1 MNADQGK
8 SLSGDQDCAPQ
19 HRPPPRPLPKRGR
32 GEQADRYLRVA
43 GQHPSAAATAFPLA
57 TEAALAILHEGG
69 NAIDAGVAAAWALCA
84 CEPSASGLGG
94 QTVLLLR
101 LVDGRIL
108 IIDGH
113 SHAPA
118 AASPRTITAEQQR
131 AGHRAT
137 TVPTTPAILDYAQ
150 RKYGVLARARVM
162 EPAIRI
168 AEDGYEITPFQH
180 RQARWVAAKLSG
192 AATELFLRS
201 GSPPPVGYLFRQ
213 PALATTLR
221 RLARSGSEDFYTGAI
236 ARLIADDM
244 RAHGGLVTEQDLA
257 GCVSLVEREPISASY
272 RKHRIF
278 TVRPPGG
285 GVQLL
290 LALQILERLNLT
302 GSPDFAWYESIALA
316 TSAVFRERER
326 SLSNLEDLAPP
337 SCGFAL
343 TGDRARQLAAEITD
357 PTDDRWHGPSVAEEQ
372 GDTTHLSVSD
382 RQGNIVLLTQSIQS
396 MFGAK
401 VAHPKLGF
409 LYNNYLCTC
418 PRYPHPFG
426 LAKNCRPRSNA
437 APTLVLR
444 NADDIPVPFLGLG
457 SAGSRRITS
466 SILQVVSRVIDC
478 GQEVSEATA
487 APRVHGLVS
496 RKVWIERTAYSKML
510 TAKLRERFREPV
522 LKSHH
527 HHAMG
532 SVQAL
537 HFLSNGR
544 VAAAAD
550 PRRDGTAATLPFA
563 DGG

>member
-8 SLSGDQDCAPQ
+8 SLSGGLDCAP
-19 HRPPPRPLPKRGR
+19 RLLPARGK
-32 GEQADRYLRVA
+32 GKQADRCLSVA
-43 GQHPSAAATAFPLA
+43 GQHQSAAATAFPLA
-57 TEAALAILHEGG
+57 TEAALAILQEGG

-94 QTVLLLR
+94 QTILLLR
-101 LVDGRIL
+101 LADGRMQ

-118 AASPRTITAEQQR
+118 AASPHTMTADQQR
-131 AGHRAT
+131 MGHHAT
-137 TVPTTPAILDYAQ
+137 TVPSTPAILDYAQ
-150 RKYGVLARARVM
+150 RKYGVLTRARIM
-162 EPAIRI
+162 QPAILI

-180 RQARWVAAKLSG
+180 RQAQWVAAKLSG
-192 AATELFLRS
+192 AATELFLRN

-221 RLARSGSEDFYTGAI
+221 RLARCGFEDFYIGAI
-236 ARLIADDM
+236 ARMIAGDM
-244 RAHGGLVTEQDLA
+244 RAHGGLITEQDLA
-257 GCVSLVEREPISASY
+257 DSVSPVEREPISTSY
-272 RKHRIF
+272 RDHRIF
-278 TVRPPGG
+278 TVPPPGG

-290 LALQILERLNLT
+290 LALQILERLSLT
-302 GSPDFAWYESIALA
+302 GSPDFDWYEGIALT

-337 SCGFAL
+337 SCGFAV
-343 TGDRARQLAAEITD
+343 TDDRARQLAAEITN
-357 PTDDRWHGPSVAEEQ
+357 PTGDRWHGPSVAEEQ

-382 RQGNIVLLTQSIQS
+382 RQGNVVLLTQSIQS

-418 PRYPHPFG
+418 PRHPHPFG
-426 LAKNCRPRSNA
+426 LGKNCRPRSNV

-444 NADDIPVPFLGLG
+444 NMDNVPTPFLGLG
-457 SAGSRRITS
+457 SAGSRRIIS
-466 SILQVVSRVIDC
+466 SILQVVSRVIDRD
-478 GQEVSEATA
+478 QRVADAVA
-487 APRVHGLVS
+487 APRVHGLVG
-496 RKVWIERTAYSKML
+496 RKVWMERTACSKML
-510 TAKLRERFREPV
+510 MAKLREHFREPV

-537 HFLSNGR
+537 HFLPNGG
-544 VAAAAD
+544 VAGAAD
-550 PRRDGTAATLPFA
+550 PRRDGTAAALPFA
-563 DGG
+563 DGGG